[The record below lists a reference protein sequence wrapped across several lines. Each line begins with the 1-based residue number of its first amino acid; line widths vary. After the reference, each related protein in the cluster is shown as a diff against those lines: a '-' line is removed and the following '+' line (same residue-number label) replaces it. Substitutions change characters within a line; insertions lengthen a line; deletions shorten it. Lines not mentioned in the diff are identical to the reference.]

1 MPNIATVLK
10 DEILRLARKEVR
22 IELEGLK
29 KASARYRSEIAA
41 LKRSLSDL
49 EKRQAR
55 LESGKVPRR
64 PRGENKEGENTLPRY
79 SAKGLVKLRARLG
92 LSGPDLGRLL
102 GVSTQTI
109 YNWESEKARPRAEK
123 IRGLAELRPL
133 GKRQIKAKLAAMD
146 NLPIEPEE
154 SRD

>member
-1 MPNIATVLK
+1 MPNIATILK

-22 IELEGLK
+22 IELEGIK

-55 LESGKVPRR
+55 LESGKVQRHPRNR
-64 PRGENKEGENTLPRY
+64 SEEGESPRPRY
-79 SAKGLVKLRARLG
+79 SAKGLIKLRARLG

-109 YNWESEKARPRAEK
+109 YNWESEKARPRVSK
-123 IRGLAELRPL
+123 IEALAELRTL
-133 GKRQIKAKLAAMD
+133 GKRQIKAKLAGTS
-146 NLPIEPEE
+146 NQPIESGE
-154 SRD
+154 

>member
-22 IELEGLK
+22 SELETLK

-41 LKRSLSDL
+41 LKRSFSEL
-49 EKRQAR
+49 EKRQSR
-55 LESGKVPRR
+55 LESGKAPRQT
-64 PRGENKEGENTLPRY
+64 RGGDDDREGARYRY
-79 SAKGLVKLRARLG
+79 SASGLPKLRNRLG
-92 LSGPDLGRLL
+92 LSGAELGRLL

-123 IRGLAELRPL
+123 IKAIAELKSL
-133 GKRQIKAKLAAMD
+133 GKRQIKVMLAD
-146 NLPIEPEE
+146 ISTQPGKG
-154 SRD
+154 

>member
-22 IELEGLK
+22 NELEGLK

-55 LESGKVPRR
+55 LESGKTQRR
-64 PRGENKEGENTLPRY
+64 ARGGSEEGESTRLRY
-79 SAKGLVKLRARLG
+79 SAKGLTKLRARLG
-92 LSGPDLGRLL
+92 LSGPDLGKLL

-109 YNWESEKARPRAEK
+109 YNWEAEKARPRVAK
-123 IRGLAELRPL
+123 IKALAELRTL
-133 GKRQIKAKLAAMD
+133 GKRQIKAMLAD
-146 NLPIEPEE
+146 TSNQPIESGE
-154 SRD
+154 

>member
-22 IELEGLK
+22 TELEGLK

-55 LESGKVPRR
+55 LESGKAPRLT
-64 PRGENKEGENTLPRY
+64 RGGNKEGESALPRY

-92 LSGPDLGRLL
+92 LSGPDLGRLM

-109 YNWESEKARPRAEK
+109 YNWESEKARPRADK
-123 IRGLAELRPL
+123 IKALAELRTF
-133 GKRQIKAKLAAMD
+133 GKRAIKARLAD
-146 NLPIEPEE
+146 TSKQPIESGE
-154 SRD
+154 

>member
-22 IELEGLK
+22 NELEGLK

-41 LKRSLSDL
+41 LKRNLADL

-55 LESGKVPRR
+55 LESGKAPRR
-64 PRGENKEGENTLPRY
+64 PRTRSEEGDSTHLRY
-79 SAKGLVKLRARLG
+79 SAKGLTKLRARLG

-102 GVSTQTI
+102 EVSTQTI
-109 YNWESEKARPRAEK
+109 YNWESEKARPRADK
-123 IRGLAELRPL
+123 IKALAELRTL
-133 GKRQIKAKLAAMD
+133 GKRQIKALLAD
-146 NLPIEPEE
+146 TNNQPRKSEE
-154 SRD
+154 

>member
-1 MPNIATVLK
+1 MPNIATILK

-22 IELEGLK
+22 TELEGLK

-49 EKRQAR
+49 EKRQIR
-55 LESGKVPRR
+55 LESGKVPRHSL
-64 PRGENKEGENTLPRY
+64 GGTKEGENTLLRY

-92 LSGPDLGRLL
+92 LSGPDLGRLM

-109 YNWESEKARPRAEK
+109 YNWESEKARPRADK
-123 IRGLAELRPL
+123 IKALAELRTL
-133 GKRQIKAKLAAMD
+133 GKRAIKARLAD
-146 NLPIEPEE
+146 TSKQSIESVE
-154 SRD
+154 